1 MTEQEYKKIE
11 FYLYN
16 YHKINLLIR
25 EREMELID
33 SVNISNNAWIK
44 SLKETSNTIEN
55 QAIKLIEDNLIK
67 EYREWQVFLKKILVF
82 LCENKPTYYKYLKL
96 KYFLNKEDEEIRKLL
111 KIDFERLKIL
121 KVKLIEFIYENENKD
136 KFDLNMEV

>member
-33 SVNISNNAWIK
+33 SVNVSNTAWIK
-44 SLKETSNTIEN
+44 SLKETNNTIEN
-55 QAIKLIEDNLIK
+55 QAIKLVEDNLIK

-121 KVKLIEFIYENENKD
+121 KIKLIEFIYKNENKD

>member
-16 YHKINLLIR
+16 YYKINLLIR

-55 QAIKLIEDNLIK
+55 QAIKLVEDNLIK

>member
-44 SLKETSNTIEN
+44 SLKETSKTIEN
-55 QAIKLIEDNLIK
+55 QAIKLVEDNLIK

-121 KVKLIEFIYENENKD
+121 KVKLIEFIYKNENKD